1 MNENK
6 SALSD
11 FMAKKNL
18 EAKGESVIE
27 DKEFEDTITDA
38 PRSIKQETGK
48 EDIRAA
54 KALATARMIL
64 NFFIVLPILITIILL
79 IGVIFIK
86 FLPSALLFIKKLII
100 MIFTGAN

>member
-6 SALSD
+6 KALTD
-11 FMAKKNL
+11 FMVKKNL
-18 EAKGESVIE
+18 EAKGEHIAENNDV
-27 DKEFEDTITDA
+27 EDTITDA

-64 NFFIVLPILITIILL
+64 NFFVVLPILVTIILL
-79 IGVIFIK
+79 IGLILIK
-86 FLPSALLFIKKLII
+86 FLPSALLFLKKF
-100 MIFTGAN
+100 IFVLLAGKN

>member
-6 SALSD
+6 KALSD
-11 FMAKKNL
+11 FMVKKNL
-18 EAKGESVIE
+18 EAKGECVVE
-27 DKEFEDTITDA
+27 NQECEDTIIDA
-38 PRSIKQETGK
+38 PKSIKQETGK

-79 IGVIFIK
+79 IGLMFIK
-86 FLPSALLFIKKLII
+86 FLPSALLFIKKFIVML
-100 MIFTGAN
+100 FTK